1 MTDPYTESWFKAALE
16 GSNVVAF
23 MTDETLCFKSV
34 VNPLA
39 LGNEEFYLGR
49 RPRDLFMGLSGGPE
63 LCEAYDH
70 VIATGED
77 AKSEILIGSTWFQV
91 VLRPYN
97 HSGGL
102 RGVIGTGTDIT
113 RQKIALQEQAHRTKN
128 AFTVAMA
135 IANNTAR
142 GMDVPQAYK
151 DKLHARLNAL
161 SRAQDAISEGGVSGT
176 TFKALLESQIG
187 HALVED
193 AGRFDVEIENDC
205 HVEGTLA
212 QYIAL
217 AIYELYTNA
226 MKHGALAQENGKI
239 RIQCYRRNKT
249 LFLKWKETGGPI
261 PDAESSSGFGK
272 KLITTIIPAA
282 ANGKAEFSLTPAG
295 LIWTFSA
302 PSPSPS

>member
-1 MTDPYTESWFKAALE
+1 MTDPYNERWFRAALE

-49 RPRDLFMGLSGGPE
+49 RPRDLFMGLPGGPE
-63 LCEAYDH
+63 LCVAYDH

-77 AKSEILIGSTWFQV
+77 TKSEVLIGSMWIQV
-91 VLRPYN
+91 VLRPY
-97 HSGGL
+97 SLPRGL

-135 IANNTAR
+135 IANHTAR
-142 GMDVPQAYK
+142 GMDVPQAFK

-161 SRAQDAISEGGVSGT
+161 SRAQDAISEGVAGT
-176 TFKALLESQIG
+176 TFKALLKSQIG

-193 AGRFDVEIENDC
+193 AGRFDVEIENEC
-205 HVEGTLA
+205 HIDGNLA

-226 MKHGALAQENGKI
+226 MKHGALTQENGKI
-239 RIQCYRRNKT
+239 RIQCYRRNNT
-249 LFLKWKETGGPI
+249 LSLKWTETGGPI
-261 PDAESSSGFGK
+261 PDAEASSGFGR
-272 KLITTIIPAA
+272 KLITSIIPAA
-282 ANGKAEFSLTPAG
+282 ANGKADFSLTPTG

-302 PSPSPS
+302 PSS